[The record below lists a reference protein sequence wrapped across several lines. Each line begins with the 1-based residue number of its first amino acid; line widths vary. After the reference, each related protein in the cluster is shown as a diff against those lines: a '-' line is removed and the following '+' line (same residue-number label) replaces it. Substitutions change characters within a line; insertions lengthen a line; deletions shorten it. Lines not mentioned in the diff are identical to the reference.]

1 MLGFLL
7 EVEETEVLISS
18 DPSCKD
24 DNIRLTTVPFQALS
38 KSNIFKGTVKEK

>member
-38 KSNIFKGTVKEK
+38 KPNIFKGTVKEK